1 MEERKTRFFDRQLS
15 RRRILAGLGTFAG
28 GVFLAGCL
36 NENQQASPV
45 SEIGQ
50 EPTNTPSPNIPETQ
64 QSPTEIPDSKTITRV
79 LKEDSEG
86 SNLLPFDLGDWHFE
100 FSQWTEIRGG
110 DHDIKTIQ
118 VRWEVT
124 NTTDKPLSLKTLGD
138 PYQFSM
144 DTPIG
149 QLLPVQLFYRP
160 LLYNPSKDKF
170 ELGDPID
177 NPNYS
182 IEPNQGFIF
191 EVWFETS
198 DPSRNFTFE
207 ITDKVSQEKLLEF
220 RLIPKEE

>member
-118 VRWEVT
+118 VSWEVT
-124 NTTDKPLSLKTLGD
+124 NTADKPLLLKT
-138 PYQFSM
+138 
-144 DTPIG
+144 
-149 QLLPVQLFYRP
+149 
-160 LLYNPSKDKF
+160 
-170 ELGDPID
+170 LGDPID